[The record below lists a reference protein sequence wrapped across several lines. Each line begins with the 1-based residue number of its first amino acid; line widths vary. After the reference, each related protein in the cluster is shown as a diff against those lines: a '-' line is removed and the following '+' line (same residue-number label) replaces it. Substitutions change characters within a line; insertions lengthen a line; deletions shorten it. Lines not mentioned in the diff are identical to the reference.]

1 MANRNNAR
9 RHLKRTQLSGGW
21 GNSNKYN
28 SVSPGLYLERFFGNA
43 ATLHVDAE
51 PDDDEDEYQGEI
63 SDVFMAAQLILMS
76 FCYSFPNDC
85 IVVRYSLAG
94 ALFSHAVVYRYGL
107 VYFILRVK
115 LIT

>member
-1 MANRNNAR
+1 MANRNNAG

-28 SVSPGLYLERFFGNA
+28 SASPGLYLERFFGNA
-43 ATLHVDAE
+43 ATLHVAAE

-76 FCYSFPNDC
+76 FCYSFPE
-85 IVVRYSLAG
+85 
-94 ALFSHAVVYRYGL
+94 
-107 VYFILRVK
+107 
-115 LIT
+115 